1 MNRSRGNNAIVF
13 GHADGDGYLASEV
26 SRNNLAADGWSVT
39 ETVVEPSFTPNY
51 RFWEKHFQTRN
62 FDSAD
67 LVLIVD
73 IAFDFKNPLVSAD
86 ALFSKAT
93 KYPETQFLVIDHHPL
108 NINGSSPPNVT
119 LRPTESVFQ
128 CCYGEPND
136 LMVIASICDKDE
148 EPVQNLITDAHRTLA
163 KGVTRAS
170 ADKKGVAGRR
180 LMSALGN
187 NEWAWLFTLGSE
199 SGDAHKALYGNRT
212 RSSKPS
218 AALQLAL
225 DREYPVINVLG
236 THS

>member
-1 MNRSRGNNAIVF
+1 MMRSRGKNAIVF

-26 SRNNLAADGWSVT
+26 SRNNLAAEGWSVL

-62 FDSAD
+62 FDTTD

-86 ALFSKAT
+86 ALIFQANKF
-93 KYPETQFLVIDHHPL
+93 PQTQFLVIDHHPL
-108 NINGSSPPNVT
+108 PITGILPSNVT
-119 LRPTESVFQ
+119 LQSTESVFQ

-136 LMVIASICDKDE
+136 LMVIASVCDKDE
-148 EPVQNLITDAHRTLA
+148 GPVQHLITEAHRTLA

-170 ADKKGVAGRR
+170 ADKKGVAGQR

-187 NEWAWLFTLGSE
+187 HEWAWLFMLGSE
-199 SGDAHKALYGNRT
+199 AGDAHKAYYGNRT

-218 AALQLAL
+218 VALQLAL
-225 DREYPVINVLG
+225 DREYPISGMLG
-236 THS
+236 APS